1 MYKSGIYQIGAG
13 HKYNLLGFP
22 VGFYTNRGLTDMA
35 EFVSR
40 PLLTVNEYMS
50 GGNTNPLYN
59 IGYGEEEKHIK
70 KMEQLDKD
78 LTKHEALHTKDVEQ
92 IKKIIKKYT
101 PMLEGDF
108 NENPMDEDEE
118 LHLKQMKQIL
128 KALVKHEGVDK
139 KSKTQIKAILKKYK
153 LLKYEPVAK
162 GGRKQIRLDRPKPS
176 NRDNLEKMPYV
187 VDDIAGGKKKRK
199 LKGKG
204 FLSDMF
210 GTIGNVLGTIGKPIF
225 DNVPALKPFSGL
237 LGDNS
242 AYGLA
247 SRGLKS
253 IGLGKGKRKGGRKIM
268 MPDHPSYDEIMKGKG
283 SFEGV
288 DMTKPSIEAKRR
300 GRKKDIIF

>member
-1 MYKSGIYQIGAG
+1 
-13 HKYNLLGFP
+13 
-22 VGFYTNRGLTDMA
+22 
-35 EFVSR
+35 
-40 PLLTVNEYMS
+40 
-50 GGNTNPLYN
+50 
-59 IGYGEEEKHIK
+59 
-70 KMEQLDKD
+70 
-78 LTKHEALHTKDVEQ
+78 
-92 IKKIIKKYT
+92 
-101 PMLEGDF
+101 MLEGDF

-128 KALVKHEGVDK
+128 KNLVKHEGVDK

-153 LLKYEPVAK
+153 LLKYEPVVK
-162 GGRKQIRLDRPKPS
+162 GGRKNPFPLDRPKPS

-210 GTIGNVLGTIGKPIF
+210 GTIGNVLRTIGKPIF

-253 IGLGKGKRKGGRKIM
+253 IWLGKGKRKGGRKII

-283 SFEGV
+283 APNFSKNNYDDI